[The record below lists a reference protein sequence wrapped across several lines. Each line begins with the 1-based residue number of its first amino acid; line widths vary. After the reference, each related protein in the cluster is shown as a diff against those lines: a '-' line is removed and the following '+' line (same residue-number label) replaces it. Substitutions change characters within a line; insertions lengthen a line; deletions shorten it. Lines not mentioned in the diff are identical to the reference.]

1 MSMNNQEVR
10 EAMQLQINAI
20 KKFGM
25 LIQLADERELN
36 AIVDELTRLNSLP
49 RTHYEKS
56 KGKQQNERYKE
67 NMQNEEWRK
76 KKNAYNTARSKAIKE
91 GTWKPKTKSHYK
103 KKWEESE

>member
-1 MSMNNQEVR
+1 MNNKEVR
-10 EAMQLQINAI
+10 EAMQLQIDAI
-20 KKFGM
+20 KKVT
-25 LIQLADERELN
+25 IINYEQELN
-36 AIVDELTRLNSLP
+36 AIVEELTRLNALP

-76 KKNAYNTARSKAIKE
+76 KKNAYNTARAKAVRE

-103 KKWEESE
+103 KKWEEEA